1 MVVGGCL
8 PASTDTLLTLAAL
21 RLQATAGSFSFQSLP
36 ALHQMLPVSPLPVAR
51 GPEWSRLLPVLWPRG
66 LGALWPGAQGPGAGH
81 KQERQREED
90 EATALGNIAER
101 WQRLRGMN
109 RTDAIATFLGI
120 VRQWGGY
127 GATIFQV
134 RATTSCAGCPEPR
147 WLAIGTKGVSLYK
160 QGETESVESFDYQ
173 QMSSF
178 EATDKNTFKITLS
191 KRHLLLESCKVQ
203 EIAELMKIYSANH
216 VRTRTRTRTGGYQI
230 KPTSPVSWLVQPH
243 HAPDTGR
250 TGP

>member
-1 MVVGGCL
+1 MQWQQMTCVVHYAGSRVKVTVG
-8 PASTDTLLTLAAL
+8 SHT
-21 RLQATAGSFSFQSLP
+21 TAGEVTRSLLLKLDLQKSRNHFGLFAESRGEEWPLAEGMVIADIIARFSTYVDDPDSQWRFYFRILCILDSDAPQS
-36 ALHQMLPVSPLPVAR
+36 
-51 GPEWSRLLPVLWPRG
+51 
-66 LGALWPGAQGPGAGH
+66 
-81 KQERQREED
+81 
-90 EATALGNIAER
+90 NIE
-101 WQRLRGMN
+101 LSLV
-109 RTDAIATFLGI
+109 FEK
-120 VRQWGGY
+120 
-127 GATIFQV
+127 
-134 RATTSCAGCPEPR
+134 SCAGCPEPR